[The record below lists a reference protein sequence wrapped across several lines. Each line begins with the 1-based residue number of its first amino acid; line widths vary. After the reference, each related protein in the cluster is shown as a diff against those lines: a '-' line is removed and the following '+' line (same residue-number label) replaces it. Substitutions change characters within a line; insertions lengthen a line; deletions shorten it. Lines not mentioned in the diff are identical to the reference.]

1 MPPESHYLRPPEW
14 LSRLAPASKD
24 LLEMPTY
31 SNIAACGN
39 QPAKSLSVNWR
50 GLAHLVVPWEQNV
63 PVPLSSADSRIG
75 SESFPQAIQ
84 RTIRGVALGSRLG
97 EKATVK
103 EQPCND

>member
-1 MPPESHYLRPPEW
+1 
-14 LSRLAPASKD
+14 
-24 LLEMPTY
+24 MPTY

-97 EKATVK
+97 EKATREK